1 MQITSSSVLFQKTA
15 SLPPLVFVFMPERAA
30 SAKTTTTTT
39 THASLPDVYL
49 LVHL

>member
-1 MQITSSSVLFQKTA
+1 
-15 SLPPLVFVFMPERAA
+15 MPGQQLAT
-30 SAKTTTTTT
+30 TTTTTT